1 LRWRT
6 HHERE
11 AAEGLLD
18 LAAGGP
24 PAQTQRP
31 VGVLHPPAGG
41 ARPGLANDAAPN
53 GRAAPRPARPP
64 RPRLD
69 RRRRGRRHTHA
80 ASNCHPNAA
89 QRRAY
94 GGRVPGKEGTNR
106 STKKET
112 SLWLTTHARRTGEAN
127 ELVCFASGFGR
138 SVGATRGAGLN
149 RRIKRRSDRKVAG
162 GLASPFRTFGSRRIG
177 ETPWFLTPTLAA
189 SGCDR
194 QRGRTRG
201 PIPSSR
207 YLRGRGK
214 RGSFCRRVLLPPAG
228 KR

>member
-1 LRWRT
+1 MVLHEHDAKQPVRGIDTARQGGSETVTRISWVREGLRSRT

-18 LAAGGP
+18 LAAGRP

-89 QRRAY
+89 ASLR
-94 GGRVPGKEGTNR
+94 GKGSKGRKEGTNR
-106 STKKET
+106 STKVN
-112 SLWLTTHARRTGEAN
+112 WLTTHAARTAN
-127 ELVCFASGFGR
+127 GR
-138 SVGATRGAGLN
+138 S
-149 RRIKRRSDRKVAG
+149 K
-162 GLASPFRTFGSRRIG
+162 
-177 ETPWFLTPTLAA
+177 
-189 SGCDR
+189 
-194 QRGRTRG
+194 
-201 PIPSSR
+201 
-207 YLRGRGK
+207 
-214 RGSFCRRVLLPPAG
+214 
-228 KR
+228 